1 MVNIY
6 EYNETDFN
14 HRGTPL
20 KNFLKCE
27 ITEALNGVYELNF
40 EYPLESNDSHLLEN
54 GKILKVN
61 NYDGKQLFRILYL

>member
-6 EYNETDFN
+6 EYNEKDFN

-27 ITEALNGVYELNF
+27 VTEALNGVYELNF
-40 EYPLESNDSHLLEN
+40 LYPICH
-54 GKILKVN
+54 
-61 NYDGKQLFRILYL
+61 